1 MLANT
6 AISPMWMFGVITAGG
21 DKEVS
26 KMKINWKVRFK
37 NPVFIVQLLLAIIM
51 PMLTYAK
58 LTFEDLTTWT
68 IVFNLFK
75 SAALNPYVLGL
86 IVISIWNAVTDPTTE
101 GLCDSHEVLNY
112 TCPKKKI
119 KKANKE

>member
-6 AISPMWMFGVITAGG
+6 AISPMWMFGVITEGG

-68 IVFNLFK
+68 IR
-75 SAALNPYVLGL
+75 
-86 IVISIWNAVTDPTTE
+86 
-101 GLCDSHEVLNY
+101 
-112 TCPKKKI
+112 
-119 KKANKE
+119 

>member
-1 MLANT
+1 
-6 AISPMWMFGVITAGG
+6 
-21 DKEVS
+21 
-26 KMKINWKVRFK
+26 MKINWRVRFK
-37 NPVFIVQLLLAIIM
+37 NPVFLIQLLLAIIM

-101 GLCDSHEVLNY
+101 GLCDSQDRKSTRLNSSH
-112 TCPKKKI
+112 
-119 KKANKE
+119 